1 MKTPSLSRPL
11 LFFYILVIYV
21 LLQFSWWAY
30 LLIDLNKAVYGSPSV
45 MMPKDDASTFE
56 QKWMMVAGEGI
67 VFLAILVF
75 GIYKTRQA
83 FQKEFA
89 LARQQRN
96 FLLSITH
103 EFKSPLAA
111 IKLGLQTIQKRSLD
125 PDQMGKVV
133 TAAISET
140 NRINTLL
147 EDTLMAARI
156 ESKNFELSLE
166 LVDFSDCC
174 SSVIQHKQTEWTGRR
189 QVHSSIAED
198 IRVMG
203 DPMALTSILVN
214 LMDNADKYSPKGQ
227 PVQVDLVREN
237 KELVLTVSDLGSG
250 IPPSERSAVFRKF
263 YRLGNEETRRTTG
276 TGLGLYIVKN
286 LVDLHKGR
294 VSVGDNQPSGAV
306 FRVTLP
312 LV

>member
-1 MKTPSLSRPL
+1 
-11 LFFYILVIYV
+11 
-21 LLQFSWWAY
+21 
-30 LLIDLNKAVYGSPSV
+30 
-45 MMPKDDASTFE
+45 
-56 QKWMMVAGEGI
+56 
-67 VFLAILVF
+67 
-75 GIYKTRQA
+75 
-83 FQKEFA
+83 
-89 LARQQRN
+89 
-96 FLLSITH
+96 
-103 EFKSPLAA
+103 LAA